1 MSINKYHFQADLG
14 ALYLDIAK
22 TGDYTA
28 LGALQNIAAN
38 IALLLDERD
47 EALKGRAPCE
57 SAASETAIMGTLGN

>member
-47 EALKGRAPCE
+47 EALKALGTYEPLGSE
-57 SAASETAIMGTLGN
+57 ASIMGTLGN